1 MSVVGAAVVLGAVV
15 VMLLKL
21 RVLRPSA
28 ALVCVLF
35 GLVLGATSAG
45 AVVNRTLDAL
55 GSGLW
60 DQVTRL

>member
-1 MSVVGAAVVLGAVV
+1 MLGAVI

-45 AVVNRTLDAL
+45 AVVNRTLEAL

>member
-1 MSVVGAAVVLGAVV
+1 MSVVGAAVVLGAVI

-35 GLVLGATSAG
+35 GLVMGAASAG
-45 AVVNRTLDAL
+45 AVVNRPLDAF
-55 GSGLW
+55 GSWLW
-60 DQVTRL
+60 DPVTRL